1 MTILTVTAK
10 GQVTLRKEVLKH
22 LGLKPGDKV
31 AVGLLP
37 DGKAE
42 LRKAASSGGL
52 EAFFGSLKRPGE
64 RQRSI
69 EEINEVIEKGWAGE
83 L

>member
-1 MTILTVTAK
+1 MTILTVTSK
-10 GQVTLRKEVLKH
+10 GQVTLRKEVLAH

-42 LRKAASSGGL
+42 LSKATSTRGL

-64 RQRSI
+64 RP
-69 EEINEVIEKGWAGE
+69 